1 MCQFINS
8 NDVFANPDNKD
19 YICYNEAF
27 CTALSGYRYLQS
39 IANSQYIPLKN
50 EYILHTPTDIYCIS
64 KRSSTAFATQPNR
77 LIAEFI
83 KYNKIRNEAEKDA
96 PSCFIP

>member
-50 EYILHTPTDIYCIS
+50 EYILHTRLNIYCI
-64 KRSSTAFATQPNR
+64 RLRIYTSSANAVVLR
-77 LIAEFI
+77 LQLSRIG
-83 KYNKIRNEAEKDA
+83 
-96 PSCFIP
+96 

>member
-27 CTALSGYRYLQS
+27 HDKFKTASTKYKMNVRKQPIY
-39 IANSQYIPLKN
+39 
-50 EYILHTPTDIYCIS
+50 TP
-64 KRSSTAFATQPNR
+64 
-77 LIAEFI
+77 
-83 KYNKIRNEAEKDA
+83 EK
-96 PSCFIP
+96 

>member
-27 CTALSGYRYLQS
+27 YTALSGYRYLQS
-39 IANSQYIPLKN
+39 I
-50 EYILHTPTDIYCIS
+50 
-64 KRSSTAFATQPNR
+64 R
-77 LIAEFI
+77 
-83 KYNKIRNEAEKDA
+83 
-96 PSCFIP
+96 

>member
-27 CTALSGYRYLQS
+27 YTALSGYRYLE
-39 IANSQYIPLKN
+39 AVLNF
-50 EYILHTPTDIYCIS
+50 S
-64 KRSSTAFATQPNR
+64 KKFFLA
-77 LIAEFI
+77 
-83 KYNKIRNEAEKDA
+83 
-96 PSCFIP
+96 

>member
-27 CTALSGYRYLQS
+27 CTALSGYRYLKYSKQP
-39 IANSQYIPLKN
+39 IY
-50 EYILHTPTDIYCIS
+50 TP
-64 KRSSTAFATQPNR
+64 
-77 LIAEFI
+77 
-83 KYNKIRNEAEKDA
+83 EK
-96 PSCFIP
+96 

>member
-27 CTALSGYRYLQS
+27 CTALSGYRYL
-39 IANSQYIPLKN
+39 IPLKN
-50 EYILHTPTDIYCIS
+50 EYILHTQLNIYCI
-64 KRSSTAFATQPNR
+64 RG
-77 LIAEFI
+77 
-83 KYNKIRNEAEKDA
+83 
-96 PSCFIP
+96 

>member
-27 CTALSGYRYLQS
+27 CTALSGYRYLG
-39 IANSQYIPLKN
+39 YRYLVPMFVM
-50 EYILHTPTDIYCIS
+50 C
-64 KRSSTAFATQPNR
+64 
-77 LIAEFI
+77 
-83 KYNKIRNEAEKDA
+83 
-96 PSCFIP
+96 

>member
-27 CTALSGYRYLQS
+27 CTALSGYRYLE
-39 IANSQYIPLKN
+39 AVLNF
-50 EYILHTPTDIYCIS
+50 S
-64 KRSSTAFATQPNR
+64 KRSCSSSDSPLSSSSQKRKCLKNSSQI
-77 LIAEFI
+77 IA
-83 KYNKIRNEAEKDA
+83 R
-96 PSCFIP
+96 